1 MARGQYLS
9 LEEARNM
16 GKLDIVGVGVK
27 RIGTQSNNGD
37 KSMEYAEFLTTKE
50 FNDPATGLTNI
61 PPLNPMLFD
70 FQHDIV
76 KWALHRGRAAV
87 FADCG
92 MGKTPMQLEW
102 AKHVPGDVL
111 ILAPLAVAQQTC
123 REGEKFGIE
132 VNYCRKQADA
142 IPGITI
148 TNYEMLGHFD
158 PSKWD
163 GIVLDESS
171 ILKSF
176 SGVIRREITEFTKR
190 IPFRLACTAT
200 PAPNDIIELTNH
212 AEFLGVMTGK
222 EIIALFFTQDGN
234 TTHKWR
240 IKGHAHEAF
249 WHWMASW
256 SVALRKPSDLG
267 YDDANFILPEL
278 HIHQTTIDVEM
289 SSEFLFPMEAV
300 TLQERQAARRDS
312 IGDRVKV
319 CAEMVNGSDRP
330 WLIWCNL
337 NLESA
342 ALTKAIR
349 GAVEVK
355 GADSIEHKE
364 RSLLGFSVGEIRVL
378 VTKPTIA
385 GHGMN
390 WQHCAD
396 VAFVGLSDS
405 YEQYYQA
412 VRRCWRFGQTHPVNV
427 HVITAQTEGAV
438 VANIAR
444 KERDAAAMMDNI
456 VSHMAGLSLKPAGR
470 AEMQYQENIA
480 TGKGW
485 TMHLGDCI
493 EAIDQIETESVGLTI
508 FSPPFPAMYAY
519 TNSRRD
525 MGNCADID
533 AMIEHFSRLVTSDK
547 LLRVMKP
554 GRLACIHLT
563 QTPAFKQSDGF
574 VGLHDFRGRVIQMM
588 IDAGWIYYGEVTID
602 KDPQVKA
609 VRTKDASLQFK
620 SLATDSSRMRMA
632 LADSMIYFRK
642 PGDNEEAIRAGI
654 SEKYSNPNGWMTNEE
669 WIEWAAPVWYRA
681 GPGYPGGIR
690 ETDVLNVRAAR
701 DKNDERHVCPLQ
713 LGVIRRAVLLWTNP
727 CDLVFSPF
735 AGIGS
740 EGYVALSEGR
750 RFVGIELKESYWRQ
764 AQKYLAG
771 TKRTDMPLFAG
782 EGGVGS

>member
-1 MARGQYLS
+1 MTYQDFLD
-9 LEEARNM
+9 
-16 GKLDIVGVGVK
+16 GK
-27 RIGTQSNNGD
+27 
-37 KSMEYAEFLTTKE
+37 AF
-50 FNDPATGLTNI
+50 FDPPTGLTDV
-61 PPLNPMLFD
+61 PDLNPMLFD

-76 KWALHRGRAAV
+76 SWALRRGRSAV

-92 MGKTPMQLEW
+92 MGKTPVQLEW
-102 AKHVPGDVL
+102 AKHVPGDIL
-111 ILAPLAVAQQTC
+111 ILAPLAVAQQTV
-123 REGEKFGIE
+123 REGEKFGIP
-132 VNYCRKQADA
+132 VHYCRKQEDA
-142 IPGITI
+142 KPGITI
-148 TNYEMLGHFD
+148 TNYEMLSHFD
-158 PSKWD
+158 CSKW
-163 GIVLDESS
+163 GGLVLDESS

-176 SGVIRREITEFTKR
+176 SGVTRKDITDFAER

-200 PAPNDIIELTNH
+200 PAPNDLIELTNH

-240 IKGHAHEAF
+240 LKGHARTDF
-249 WHWMASW
+249 WRWLASW

-267 YDDANFILPEL
+267 YDDAAFILPEL
-278 HIHQTTIDVEM
+278 HVHSTTVDVDV

-312 IGDRVKV
+312 IGDRVRV
-319 CAEMVNGSDRP
+319 CADLVNGSDRP
-330 WLIWCNL
+330 WLVWCNL
-337 NLESA
+337 NSEST
-342 ALTKAIR
+342 ALTKAIP

-355 GADSIEHKE
+355 GADTIEHKE
-364 RSLLGFSVGEIRVL
+364 KSLLGFSAGDIRVL

-412 VRRCWRFGQTHPVNV
+412 VRRCWRFGQKKPVNV
-427 HVITAQTEGAV
+427 HVITATTEGAV

-444 KERDAAAMMDNI
+444 KEKNAAAMMENI
-456 VSHMAGLSLKPAGR
+456 VSHMAGLSLKPMMR
-470 AEMQYQENIA
+470 EEMEYLERVA
-480 TGKGW
+480 TGENW
-485 TMHLGDCI
+485 TMHLGDCVDGIDRI
-493 EAIDQIETESVGLTI
+493 ESESVGLCI

-525 MGNCADID
+525 MGNCNGING
-533 AMIEHFSRLVTSDK
+533 MIEHFSHLIAPDK

-563 QTPAFKQSDGF
+563 QTPAFKQTDGF

-588 IDAGWIYYGEVTID
+588 LDTGWIYYGEVTID

-620 SLATDSSRMRMA
+620 SLATDSARMRMA
-632 LADSMIYFRK
+632 LADYMIYFRK
-642 PGDNEEAIRAGI
+642 PGDNEEPIRAGI
-654 SEKYSNPNGWMTNEE
+654 SEKYNNPHGWLTNEQ
-669 WIEWAAPVWYRA
+669 WIEWAAPVWYRQT
-681 GPGYPGGIR
+681 PDYPGGIR

-701 DKNDERHVCPLQ
+701 ESNDERHVCPLQ
-713 LGVIRRAVLLWTNP
+713 LGVIRRAVLLWSNP
-727 CDLVFSPF
+727 GDLILSPF

-740 EGYVALSEGR
+740 EGYVALCERR

-764 AQKYLAG
+764 AGKYLDGA
-771 TKRTDMPLFAG
+771 KETDMPLFA
-782 EGGVGS
+782 EGA